1 MDKQIIERDSL
12 KQEDAALREPD
23 NNNVEKGIEMKRQT
37 DKIVALEGRVLSD
50 KQDST
55 SKY

>member
-1 MDKQIIERDSL
+1 MEKQINERDSL

-50 KQDST
+50 K
-55 SKY
+55 

>member
-1 MDKQIIERDSL
+1 MEKQLNECEAL

-37 DKIVALEGRVLSD
+37 DKIASL
-50 KQDST
+50 
-55 SKY
+55 